1 MDTITRIL
9 KKSDPMKDF
18 MDGYNI
24 TDCIPMD
31 YMRLREDALK
41 PTRGSEDAAGY
52 DLYVPQYENGIGI
65 PAHETRLIDTGIAI
79 ELSKGT
85 FGAIFA
91 RSGLATKQGLRPANC
106 VGVVD
111 ADYRGEVK
119 VALHNDTNEH
129 RVISGGERIA
139 QLVVIPY
146 VNVELFEVDKLSD
159 TKRGD
164 GGFGSTGV

>member
-1 MDTITRIL
+1 MDTITRVL

-65 PAHETRLIDTGIAI
+65 PAHETRLIDSIGTQMHIDNGVTREQIINMFNTLKQYGLPI
-79 ELSKGT
+79 EIT
-85 FGAIFA
+85 EFDMAM
-91 RSGLATKQGLRPANC
+91 
-106 VGVVD
+106 
-111 ADYRGEVK
+111 
-119 VALHNDTNEH
+119 
-129 RVISGGERIA
+129 IS
-139 QLVVIPY
+139 
-146 VNVELFEVDKLSD
+146 NVEGLSEEEIKNLRIQKED
-159 TKRGD
+159 VQVSAATLLRTIS
-164 GGFGSTGV
+164 FGSMVMAWIVQSAAQMPQPMQSA